1 MAAFTSLFLVKKG
14 LEDVGRVFNSVCEKG
29 LGKLLE
35 TQDCYAL
42 DLFAPKTIHE
52 RRNCSNTYSCDEF
65 FSREYRRIQVLEGV
79 QMGTLYDGIF
89 E

>member
-1 MAAFTSLFLVKKG
+1 VAAFTSLFLVKKG
-14 LEDVGRVFNSVCEKG
+14 LEDVGRLFNSICEKG

-52 RRNCSNTYSCDEF
+52 R
-65 FSREYRRIQVLEGV
+65 
-79 QMGTLYDGIF
+79 
-89 E
+89 

>member
-1 MAAFTSLFLVKKG
+1 MAAFTSLFLVRKG
-14 LEDVGRVFNSVCEKG
+14 LEDVGRLFNSICEKG

-52 RRNCSNTYSCDEF
+52 RRNCSNTYSCDDF
-65 FSREYRRIQVLEGV
+65 FNREYRRIQVPESV
-79 QMGTLYDGIF
+79 QMGTV
-89 E
+89 